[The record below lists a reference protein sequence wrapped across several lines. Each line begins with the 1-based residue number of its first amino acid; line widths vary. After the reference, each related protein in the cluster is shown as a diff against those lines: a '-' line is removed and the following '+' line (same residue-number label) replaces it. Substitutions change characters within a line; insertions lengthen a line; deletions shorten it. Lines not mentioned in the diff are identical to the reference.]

1 MLIVLRYFILLRKTL
16 PAYLSMSS
24 SRAFFPMIDFKEKL
38 KNASFQIMYIYK
50 NVLRINRTDTSYK
63 QNGLVLFE

>member
-1 MLIVLRYFILLRKTL
+1 
-16 PAYLSMSS
+16 
-24 SRAFFPMIDFKEKL
+24 MIDFKEKL